1 MEGLNL
7 TIKPLLESLT
17 NLVVFLICF
26 GYDHLRTLT
35 SREDLQKCLNVVKE
49 NAFQVSAY
57 PVVLTLED
65 HLTPILQK
73 KVAKVRF

>member
-1 MEGLNL
+1 MAGLNL
-7 TIKPLLESLT
+7 TIKPLPESLN
-17 NLVVFLICF
+17 NLGIFLICF

-35 SREDLQKCLNVVKE
+35 SCEDLQKCLNAVKE

-65 HLTPILQK
+65 HLTPNLQK
-73 KVAKVRF
+73 KVTKVRF